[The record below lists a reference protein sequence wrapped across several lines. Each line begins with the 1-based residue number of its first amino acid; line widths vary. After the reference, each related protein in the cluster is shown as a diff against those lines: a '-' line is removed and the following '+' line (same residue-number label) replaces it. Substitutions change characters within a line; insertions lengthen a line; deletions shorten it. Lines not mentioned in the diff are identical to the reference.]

1 MATVAHS
8 TAVPGVLLGP
18 ADRSGMELRYPET
31 KREVTVAAFV
41 VAMTFG
47 VSLGLLVG
55 DGLVDA
61 FTYGIAVAIGFAT
74 GVLLFFDEPEE

>member
-1 MATVAHS
+1 
-8 TAVPGVLLGP
+8 
-18 ADRSGMELRYPET
+18 MELRYPET
-31 KREVTVAAFV
+31 KRVMTASSFL

-74 GVLLFFDEPEE
+74 GVLLFFDDPGE